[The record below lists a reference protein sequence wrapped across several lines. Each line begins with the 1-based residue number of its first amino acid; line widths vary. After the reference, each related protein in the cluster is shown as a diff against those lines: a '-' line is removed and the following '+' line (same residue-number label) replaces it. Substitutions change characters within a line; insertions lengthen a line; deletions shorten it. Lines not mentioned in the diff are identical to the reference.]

1 MGSYAVFQKDLL
13 KNKNKIIIAWRN
25 WEAVVVGGGVEF
37 WFIDPNE
44 SDDSW
49 NLPLDAKRASRF
61 VDSMSINLGSPP
73 AAC

>member
-1 MGSYAVFQKDLL
+1 MRYFKHTSL
-13 KNKNKIIIAWRN
+13 KNKNKILIAWWN
-25 WEAVVVGGGVEF
+25 WEAVVVAGGVEF
-37 WFIDPNE
+37 WSVGPNE

-49 NLPLDAKRASRF
+49 NLPLDAKKASRF